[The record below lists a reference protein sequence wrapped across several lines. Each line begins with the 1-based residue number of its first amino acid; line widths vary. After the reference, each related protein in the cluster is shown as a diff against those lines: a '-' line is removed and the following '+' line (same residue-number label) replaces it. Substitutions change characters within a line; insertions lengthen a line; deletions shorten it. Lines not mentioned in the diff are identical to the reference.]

1 MIHLIGSKYS
11 GHGPD
16 GRRLYFKGGGGDQ
29 VKYDNLERLY
39 QEQADSARLLRA
51 QAEQNLPGAVESY
64 IGNVK
69 AVQDPNY
76 ANRQAGMAGADMAS
90 ANAQERA
97 AAERQLAS
105 MGVNPNDAR
114 FAGSMRSADLNNAA
128 RMAAG
133 KNAARNDASKYQLA
147 VSQDAVGTFTGQS
160 NSAASQM
167 GSASSGMAN
176 IAAQQNAAKQQSS
189 SNTANAVGSAV
200 GGTMAVGS
208 LMNWWK
214 DGGKVSKAGYKGGIK
229 RLEQHMLGGQAG
241 GQQQKM
247 QQGFFSIE
255 TPQAPS
261 SFSAPQ
267 QPQESPVQQAV
278 GTARNIKRVGEPIVR
293 GMQAK
298 SAGAGMAPDQ
308 ARAAADAY
316 EAAAQS
322 AKSPMEAGKY
332 RQVADSI
339 RGGAGVSSA
348 APEGFAAANTAAA
361 EASGAS
367 AMSGAAGAAGAA
379 EAATAGA
386 AAAEGAAL
394 GSGLAGGTAA
404 AAGEAALA
412 GSITSGA
419 GALGTGAAAG
429 GASSLAAGAGGAAAA
444 GGGAMAAVG
453 AALPWV
459 GAAFAVGSLLDLWAD
474 GGEVGGQDNLAHDL
488 RDAGGKVPGE
498 WRENRDTVPA
508 LLVEE
513 EHVLNSE
520 AAKLVGHDE
529 LERLNAEGLKMRAQ
543 GVTPDQIKPKFGI
556 LKKGASA

>member
-11 GHGPD
+11 GHSPD
-16 GRRLYFKGGGGDQ
+16 GRRLYFKGGGGGQ
-29 VKYDNLERLY
+29 VKYYNLERLY

-51 QAEQNLPGAVESY
+51 QAEQNLPGAVDSY
-64 IGNVK
+64 VGNVK

-76 ANRQAGMAGADMAS
+76 ANRQAGMAGADMAG
-90 ANAQERA
+90 ANAKERA
-97 AAERQLAS
+97 ATERQLAS
-105 MGVNPNDAR
+105 MGVNPNDPR
-114 FAGSMRSADLNNAA
+114 FAGSMRAQSVGNAA
-128 RMAAG
+128 NLAAA

-160 NSAASQM
+160 NSAATQM

-176 IAAQQNAAKQQSS
+176 IAAQQNAARQQASN
-189 SNTANAVGSAV
+189 NTANAVGSAV

-208 LMNWWK
+208 LMGWWK
-214 DGGKVSKAGYKGGIK
+214 DGGKVSKAGFRGGIK

-247 QQGFFSIE
+247 QQGFFNIE
-255 TPQAPS
+255 APQAPS

-267 QPQESPVQQAV
+267 RPQESPVQQAV
-278 GTARNIKRVGEPIVR
+278 GTARNIKRVGEPVVR

-322 AKSPMEAGKY
+322 AKSPMEAGRY
-332 RQVADSI
+332 RQVANSI

-361 EASGAS
+361 EASGAA
-367 AMSGAAGAAGAA
+367 AMGGAAGAA

-459 GAAFAVGSLLDLWAD
+459 GAAFAVGSLLDQWAD

-488 RDAGGKVPGE
+488 REAGGKVPGE

-513 EHVLNSE
+513 EYVLPVE
-520 AAKLVGHDE
+520 ATALIGDKD
-529 LERLNAEGLKMRAQ
+529 LERLRKIGLGLRAR
-543 GVTPDQIKPKFGI
+543 GETPDTIKSVGFSG
-556 LKKGASA
+556 LRRML